1 MEGSESERRN
11 ADSKRIEVVRP
22 VAVFAEGRDGII
34 RGKTRNISTEGC
46 SISLDDV
53 LEIGERVLFR
63 IDLGEGFD
71 PAIQSAQVVWA
82 DAGSGR
88 VGVKFTQERPSVTY
102 APPSRPAEPPA
113 PQAEPLPEA
122 GSIIKLAIEKME
134 KPLRVVCQ
142 EAASDCIM
150 LRTSIPFLETQRKV
164 TLCFKDGGGEEKQV
178 TGTLTDVT
186 LEKIEGETVPAITL
200 IVTRGDAQG
209 KKNLTVP
216 PSPAIQPPLPPP
228 APRASSPVESAPPAE
243 TAPSETDPE
252 VEIVEPPAAAEAP
265 ALTEPEE
272 SAEAAEEEDVEADI
286 KESISDKITPRYV
299 IIVRT
304 LLAWLAV
311 FAKAAAARLGPLA
324 RKAAPATLKLLSILL
339 KASWALASAG
349 AVRVRALFS
358 RSEREKLM
366 QRKTRL
372 TMRRQVSRTRT
383 LLGAL
388 KTVKWQ
394 VALLAVT
401 LLALSLGIWGLV
413 SLFRTNNDD
422 LPASGAP
429 GLPQAAAAAGVQ
441 PAGQGS
447 GGPSYD
453 LWGGGGMKVSTVDV
467 DTPAVVTASV
477 PAASPAPVPPPPA
490 PAEAAPE
497 PEPKAEASS
506 VAASAVKPIPP
517 GEIVDPEAAA
527 PAAQEAVKE
536 DPVWVNGS
544 IRLYVKGEI
553 YGFKHYPLKQ
563 PPGIVVD
570 VKGAQPKQ
578 AEGMKEIQGSKVN
591 YIKTLKREDGTRFI
605 VIFNG
610 KTIPPFELIAHADR
624 IEVKIP

>member
-82 DAGSGR
+82 DAESGR

-102 APPSRPAEPPA
+102 APPSRPAETPA

-122 GSIIKLAIEKME
+122 GSIIKLNIEKME

-164 TLCFKDGGGEEKQV
+164 TLCFKDGGGEEKQLS
-178 TGTLTDVT
+178 GTLTDVA

-209 KKNLTVP
+209 KKNRAVP
-216 PSPAIQPPLPPP
+216 PSPAAQPPPP
-228 APRASSPVESAPPAE
+228 AQEPRASSTVESAPPAE
-243 TAPSETDPE
+243 TAPAEPDPE
-252 VEIVEPPAAAEAP
+252 VEIVEPPAAAQAP
-265 ALTEPEE
+265 ALTASEE
-272 SAEAAEEEDVEADI
+272 SVEVDEEADI
-286 KESISDKITPRYV
+286 KESIGDNITPRYV
-299 IIVRT
+299 LIVRT
-304 LLAWLAV
+304 VLAWLAV
-311 FAKAAAARLGPLA
+311 FAKAAGARLGPLA
-324 RKAAPATLKLLSILL
+324 RKAAPATVKLLSILL

-349 AVRVRALFS
+349 AVRVKALFS

-372 TMRRQVSRTRT
+372 TMRRQVSRTQT
-383 LLGAL
+383 LFGAL
-388 KTVKWQ
+388 RTVKWQ

-401 LLALSLGIWGLV
+401 LLAFSLGIWGLV

-422 LPASGAP
+422 LPASGAS
-429 GLPQAAAAAGVQ
+429 GLPQAAATAGVQ
-441 PAGQGS
+441 PGTGT

-453 LWGGGGMKVSTVDV
+453 LWGGGGTNVSTVNV
-467 DTPAVVTASV
+467 ETAAVVKGSV
-477 PAASPAPVPPPPA
+477 PAASPAPVPPPVV
-490 PAEAAPE
+490 PAEAAVETSP
-497 PEPKAEASS
+497 
-506 VAASAVKPIPP
+506 VAASAVKPVPP

-527 PAAQEAVKE
+527 PVTQEAIKE

-563 PPGIVVD
+563 PPGIVID